1 MYCTGCVDAEL
12 QKKVVSAEKKNAR
25 LVEAFKKT
33 SQDYRE
39 VVYQTLGYKL
49 GKHYFHPLFFLI
61 NTCYSCAC
69 VADVVTDAN
78 YKLMSMYAETSDDY
92 FRFQVHPL

>member
-1 MYCTGCVDAEL
+1 MDAEL

-49 GKHYFHPLFFLI
+49 GKHYFHTVFSSSSPTLVNLVL
-61 NTCYSCAC
+61 A
-69 VADVVTDAN
+69 
-78 YKLMSMYAETSDDY
+78 L
-92 FRFQVHPL
+92 

>member
-1 MYCTGCVDAEL
+1 MDAEL

-49 GKHYFHPLFFLI
+49 GKNVFHVI
-61 NTCYSCAC
+61 
-69 VADVVTDAN
+69 
-78 YKLMSMYAETSDDY
+78 
-92 FRFQVHPL
+92 